1 MREQEEIY
9 TVEEVAEKLKVT
21 KTTVSRRIRDGKL
34 KAFRTNGDTGSYRI
48 REEDL
53 RNFLYGDTPELV
65 SA

>member
-1 MREQEEIY
+1 MEQEIY

-21 KTTVSRRIRDGKL
+21 KTTVSRRIREGKL

-65 SA
+65 NA